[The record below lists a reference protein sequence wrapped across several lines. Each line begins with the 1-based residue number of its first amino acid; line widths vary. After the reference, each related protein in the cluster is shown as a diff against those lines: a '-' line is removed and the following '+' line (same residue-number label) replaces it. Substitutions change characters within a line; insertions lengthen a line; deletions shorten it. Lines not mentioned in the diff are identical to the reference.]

1 MPKQAKLTYDLVA
14 KTIDNLI
21 KNKANGEKFPTF
33 MQIIKITGGNAN
45 TLNSYIKQYKEL
57 QAKNTNSQI
66 EVLQQ
71 QLKKYADTNA
81 KYVNDF
87 TGLNTKIDIL
97 TNKNIELQNKNIELQ
112 NKNIELQNKNVEL
125 QKENQLLKNEN
136 ANLKTQI
143 KNNNAYD
150 TLLNLLKTHSADFK
164 RFEKKFDDINNI
176 TILNL
181 QKDAYDNL

>member
-21 KNKANGEKFPTF
+21 KNKTNGEKFPTF
-33 MQIIKITGGNAN
+33 NQIIKVTGGNAN

-57 QAKNTNSQI
+57 QAKNANSQI

-81 KYVNDF
+81 KYVDDF

-97 TNKNIELQNKNIELQ
+97 TNKNIELQNKN
-112 NKNIELQNKNVEL
+112 VEL
-125 QKENQLLKNEN
+125 QKENELLKNEN

-143 KNNNAYD
+143 KNNNAYEKI
-150 TLLNLLKTHSADFK
+150 LELLKNHTIDFK

>member
-1 MPKQAKLTYDLVA
+1 MPKQAKLTYELVA

-21 KNKANGEKFPTF
+21 KNKANGGKFPTF

-57 QAKNTNSQI
+57 QAKNANSQI

-97 TNKNIELQNKNIELQ
+97 TNE
-112 NKNIELQNKNVEL
+112 NVAL
-125 QKENQLLKNEN
+125 QKENELLKNEN
-136 ANLKTQI
+136 TNLKTQI

-150 TLLNLLKTHSADFK
+150 TLLNLLKKHSADFK
-164 RFEKKFDDINNI
+164 SFEKKFDDINNI

>member
-21 KNKANGEKFPTF
+21 KNKANGGKFPTF

-57 QAKNTNSQI
+57 QAKNANSQI

-87 TGLNTKIDIL
+87 TGLNTKIEIL
-97 TNKNIELQNKNIELQ
+97 TNE
-112 NKNIELQNKNVEL
+112 NVAL
-125 QKENQLLKNEN
+125 KKENELLKTENLELKNQLKNNNTYNQILELLKNH
-136 ANLKTQI
+136 TI
-143 KNNNAYD
+143 
-150 TLLNLLKTHSADFK
+150 DFK

>member
-1 MPKQAKLTYDLVA
+1 MPKQAKLTYELVA

-21 KNKANGEKFPTF
+21 KNKTNGEKFPTF

-57 QAKNTNSQI
+57 QAKNANSQI

-87 TGLNTKIDIL
+87 TGLNTKIEIL

-112 NKNIELQNKNVEL
+112 
-125 QKENQLLKNEN
+125 KENELLKNEN

-143 KNNNAYD
+143 KNNNAYEKI
-150 TLLNLLKTHSADFK
+150 LELLKNHTIDFK

>member
-97 TNKNIELQNKNIELQ
+97 TNKNIELQ
-112 NKNIELQNKNVEL
+112 
-125 QKENQLLKNEN
+125 KENELLKNEN

-143 KNNNAYD
+143 KNNNAYEKILE
-150 TLLNLLKTHSADFK
+150 LLN
-164 RFEKKFDDINNI
+164 RP
-176 TILNL
+176 
-181 QKDAYDNL
+181 

>member
-21 KNKANGEKFPTF
+21 KNKANGGKFPTF

-97 TNKNIELQNKNIELQ
+97 TNKNIELQNKNF
-112 NKNIELQNKNVEL
+112 EL
-125 QKENQLLKNEN
+125 QKENELLKNQNE
-136 ANLKTQI
+136 NLKTQI
-143 KNNNAYD
+143 KNNNAYNK
-150 TLLNLLKTHSADFK
+150 LLNLLKKHSADFK
-164 RFEKKFDDINNI
+164 SFEKKFDDINNI

-181 QKDAYDNL
+181 QKDAYENL

>member
-21 KNKANGEKFPTF
+21 KNKANGGKFPTF

-97 TNKNIELQNKNIELQ
+97 TNKNIELQ
-112 NKNIELQNKNVEL
+112 
-125 QKENQLLKNEN
+125 KENELLKNEN

-143 KNNNAYD
+143 KNNNAYN
-150 TLLNLLKTHSADFK
+150 TLLNLLKKHSAYFK
-164 RFEKKFDDINNI
+164 SFEKKFDDINNI

>member
-45 TLNSYIKQYKEL
+45 TLNSYIKQYKA
-57 QAKNTNSQI
+57 QANSKI
-66 EVLQQ
+66 EILQQ
-71 QLKKYADTNA
+71 QLNKFADTNA

-97 TNKNIELQNKNIELQ
+97 TNKNIELQNKNF
-112 NKNIELQNKNVEL
+112 EL
-125 QKENQLLKNEN
+125 QKENELLKNEN

-150 TLLNLLKTHSADFK
+150 TLLNLLKKHSADFK
-164 RFEKKFDDINNI
+164 SFEKKFDDINNI

-181 QKDAYDNL
+181 QKDAYENL

>member
-57 QAKNTNSQI
+57 QAKNANSQI
-66 EVLQQ
+66 EMLQQ

-97 TNKNIELQNKNIELQ
+97 TNKNIELQNKNV
-112 NKNIELQNKNVEL
+112 ELQNKNVEL
-125 QKENQLLKNEN
+125 QKENELLKNEN

-143 KNNNAYD
+143 KNNNAYEKI
-150 TLLNLLKTHSADFK
+150 LELLKNHTIDFK

>member
-1 MPKQAKLTYDLVA
+1 MPKQAKLTYELVA

-21 KNKANGEKFPTF
+21 KNKANGGKFPTF

-97 TNKNIELQNKNIELQ
+97 TNKNIELQNKN
-112 NKNIELQNKNVEL
+112 VEL

-150 TLLNLLKTHSADFK
+150 TLLNLLKKHSADFK
-164 RFEKKFDDINNI
+164 SFEKKFDDINNI

-181 QKDAYDNL
+181 QKDAYENL

>member
-21 KNKANGEKFPTF
+21 KNKANGGKFPTF

-87 TGLNTKIDIL
+87 TGLNTKIDML
-97 TNKNIELQNKNIELQ
+97 T

-150 TLLNLLKTHSADFK
+150 TLLNLLKKHSADFK
-164 RFEKKFDDINNI
+164 SFEKKFDDINNI

-181 QKDAYDNL
+181 QKDAYENL

>member
-1 MPKQAKLTYDLVA
+1 MPKQAKLTYELVA

-33 MQIIKITGGNAN
+33 NQIIKVTGGNAN

-97 TNKNIELQNKNIELQ
+97 TNKNIELQ
-112 NKNIELQNKNVEL
+112 
-125 QKENQLLKNEN
+125 KENELLKNEN

-143 KNNNAYD
+143 KNNNAYN
-150 TLLNLLKTHSADFK
+150 TLLNLLKKHSADFK
-164 RFEKKFDDINNI
+164 SFEKKFDDINNI

>member
-57 QAKNTNSQI
+57 QAKNANSQI

-97 TNKNIELQNKNIELQ
+97 TNKNIELQNKN
-112 NKNIELQNKNVEL
+112 VAL
-125 QKENQLLKNEN
+125 QKENELLKNEN

-143 KNNNAYD
+143 KNNNAYN
-150 TLLNLLKTHSADFK
+150 TLLNLLKKHSADFK
-164 RFEKKFDDINNI
+164 SFEKKFDDINNI

-181 QKDAYDNL
+181 QKDAYENL

>member
-1 MPKQAKLTYDLVA
+1 MPKQAKLTYELVA

-21 KNKANGEKFPTF
+21 KNKTNGEKFPTF
-33 MQIIKITGGNAN
+33 NQIIKVTGGNAN
-45 TLNSYIKQYKEL
+45 TLNSYIKQYKA
-57 QAKNTNSQI
+57 QANSKI
-66 EVLQQ
+66 EILQQ
-71 QLKKYADTNA
+71 QLNKFADTNA

-97 TNKNIELQNKNIELQ
+97 TNKNIELQNKNF
-112 NKNIELQNKNVEL
+112 EL
-125 QKENQLLKNEN
+125 QKENELLKNEN

-150 TLLNLLKTHSADFK
+150 TLLNLLKKHSADFK
-164 RFEKKFDDINNI
+164 SFEKKFDDINNI

-181 QKDAYDNL
+181 QKDAYENL

>member
-1 MPKQAKLTYDLVA
+1 
-14 KTIDNLI
+14 
-21 KNKANGEKFPTF
+21 

-97 TNKNIELQNKNIELQ
+97 TNKNIELQNKN
-112 NKNIELQNKNVEL
+112 VEL

-150 TLLNLLKTHSADFK
+150 TLLNLLKKHSADFK
-164 RFEKKFDDINNI
+164 SFEKKFDDINNI

-181 QKDAYDNL
+181 QKDAYENL

>member
-1 MPKQAKLTYDLVA
+1 MPKQAKLTYELVA

-81 KYVNDF
+81 KYVDDF

-97 TNKNIELQNKNIELQ
+97 TNKN
-112 NKNIELQNKNVEL
+112 VAL
-125 QKENQLLKNEN
+125 QKENELLKNEN
-136 ANLKTQI
+136 TNLKTQI
-143 KNNNAYD
+143 KNNNAYEKI
-150 TLLNLLKTHSADFK
+150 LELLKNHTIDFK

>member
-1 MPKQAKLTYDLVA
+1 MPKQAKLTYELVA

-21 KNKANGEKFPTF
+21 KNKANGGKFPTF

-97 TNKNIELQNKNIELQ
+97 KN
-112 NKNIELQNKNVEL
+112 
-125 QKENQLLKNEN
+125 ENAVLKNEN
-136 ANLKTQI
+136 DLLKIENAKLKNQI
-143 KNNNAYD
+143 QNNNAYEQI
-150 TLLNLLKTHSADFK
+150 LKLLKNHSADFK
-164 RFEKKFDDINNI
+164 TFEKKI
-176 TILNL
+176 
-181 QKDAYDNL
+181 

>member
-1 MPKQAKLTYDLVA
+1 MPKQAKLTYELVA

-21 KNKANGEKFPTF
+21 KNKTNGGKFPTF

-71 QLKKYADTNA
+71 QLKQYSDTNA
-81 KYVNDF
+81 KYVEDF

-97 TNKNIELQNKNIELQ
+97 TNKNV
-112 NKNIELQNKNVEL
+112 ELQNKNVEL
-125 QKENQLLKNEN
+125 QKENELLKNEN

-143 KNNNAYD
+143 KNNNAYNA
-150 TLLNLLKTHSADFK
+150 LLNLLKKHSADFK
-164 RFEKKFDDINNI
+164 SFEKKFDDINNI

>member
-1 MPKQAKLTYDLVA
+1 MPKQAKLTYELVA

-97 TNKNIELQNKNIELQ
+97 TNKNIELQNKN
-112 NKNIELQNKNVEL
+112 VAL
-125 QKENQLLKNEN
+125 QKENELLKNEN
-136 ANLKTQI
+136 TNLKTQI
-143 KNNNAYD
+143 KNNNAYEKI
-150 TLLNLLKTHSADFK
+150 LELLKNHTIDFK

>member
-87 TGLNTKIDIL
+87 TGLNTKIEIL
-97 TNKNIELQNKNIELQ
+97 TNE
-112 NKNIELQNKNVEL
+112 NVAL
-125 QKENQLLKNEN
+125 KKENELLKTENLELKNQLKNNNTYNQILELLKNH
-136 ANLKTQI
+136 TI
-143 KNNNAYD
+143 
-150 TLLNLLKTHSADFK
+150 DFK
-164 RFEKKFDDINNI
+164 SFEKKFDDINNI

>member
-57 QAKNTNSQI
+57 QAKNANSQI

-81 KYVNDF
+81 KYVDDF

-97 TNKNIELQNKNIELQ
+97 KN
-112 NKNIELQNKNVEL
+112 
-125 QKENQLLKNEN
+125 ENAVLKNEN
-136 ANLKTQI
+136 DLLKIENAKLKNQI
-143 KNNNAYD
+143 QNNNAYN
-150 TLLNLLKTHSADFK
+150 TLLNLLKKHSADFK
-164 RFEKKFDDINNI
+164 SFEKKFDDINNI

-181 QKDAYDNL
+181 QKDAYENL

>member
-1 MPKQAKLTYDLVA
+1 MPKQAKLTYELVA

-21 KNKANGEKFPTF
+21 KNKTNGEKFPTF
-33 MQIIKITGGNAN
+33 NQIIKVTGGNAN

-57 QAKNTNSQI
+57 QAKNANSQI
-66 EVLQQ
+66 EMLQQ

-97 TNKNIELQNKNIELQ
+97 TNKNIELQ
-112 NKNIELQNKNVEL
+112 
-125 QKENQLLKNEN
+125 KENELLKNEN

-143 KNNNAYD
+143 KNNNAYN
-150 TLLNLLKTHSADFK
+150 TLLNLLKKHSADFK
-164 RFEKKFDDINNI
+164 SFEKKFDDINNI

>member
-21 KNKANGEKFPTF
+21 KNKANGGKFPTF

-97 TNKNIELQNKNIELQ
+97 TNKNIELQNKNF
-112 NKNIELQNKNVEL
+112 EL
-125 QKENQLLKNEN
+125 QKENELLKNEN

-150 TLLNLLKTHSADFK
+150 TLLNLLKKHSADFK
-164 RFEKKFDDINNI
+164 SFEKKFDDINNI

-181 QKDAYDNL
+181 QKDAYENL

>member
-1 MPKQAKLTYDLVA
+1 MPKQAKLTYELVA

-21 KNKANGEKFPTF
+21 KNKANGGKFPTF

-97 TNKNIELQNKNIELQ
+97 TNKNIELQNKN
-112 NKNIELQNKNVEL
+112 VAL
-125 QKENQLLKNEN
+125 QKENELLKNEN
-136 ANLKTQI
+136 TNLKTQI
-143 KNNNAYD
+143 KNNNAYEKI
-150 TLLNLLKTHSADFK
+150 LELLKNHTIDFK

>member
-1 MPKQAKLTYDLVA
+1 MPKQAKLTYELVA

-21 KNKANGEKFPTF
+21 KNKANGGKFPTF

-97 TNKNIELQNKNIELQ
+97 TNKNIELQNKN
-112 NKNIELQNKNVEL
+112 VEL
-125 QKENQLLKNEN
+125 QKENELLKNEN

-150 TLLNLLKTHSADFK
+150 TLLNLLKKHSADFK
-164 RFEKKFDDINNI
+164 SFEKKFDDIHNI
-176 TILNL
+176 TALEL
-181 QKDAYDNL
+181 QKLALKEL

>member
-21 KNKANGEKFPTF
+21 KNKTNGEKFPTF
-33 MQIIKITGGNAN
+33 IQIIKITGGNAN

-57 QAKNTNSQI
+57 QAKNANSQI

-97 TNKNIELQNKNIELQ
+97 TNKNIELQNKN
-112 NKNIELQNKNVEL
+112 VEL
-125 QKENQLLKNEN
+125 QKENELLKNEN

-143 KNNNAYD
+143 NNNNAYN
-150 TLLNLLKTHSADFK
+150 TLLNLLKKHSADFK
-164 RFEKKFDDINNI
+164 SFEKKFDDINNI

>member
-1 MPKQAKLTYDLVA
+1 MPKQAKLTYELVA

-21 KNKANGEKFPTF
+21 KNKANGGKFPTF

-97 TNKNIELQNKNIELQ
+97 TNE
-112 NKNIELQNKNVEL
+112 NVAL
-125 QKENQLLKNEN
+125 KKENELLKNEN

-143 KNNNAYD
+143 KNNNAYN
-150 TLLNLLKTHSADFK
+150 TLLNLLKKHSADFK
-164 RFEKKFDDINNI
+164 SFEKKFDDINNI

-181 QKDAYDNL
+181 QKDAYENL

>member
-1 MPKQAKLTYDLVA
+1 MPKQAKLTYELVA

-45 TLNSYIKQYKEL
+45 TLNSYIKQYKA
-57 QAKNTNSQI
+57 QANSKI
-66 EVLQQ
+66 EILQQ
-71 QLKKYADTNA
+71 QLNKFADTNA

-87 TGLNTKIDIL
+87 TELNTKIDIL
-97 TNKNIELQNKNIELQ
+97 TNKNIELQNKN
-112 NKNIELQNKNVEL
+112 VAL
-125 QKENQLLKNEN
+125 QKENELLKNEN
-136 ANLKTQI
+136 TNLKTQI
-143 KNNNAYD
+143 KNNNAYEKI
-150 TLLNLLKTHSADFK
+150 LELLKNHTIDFK

>member
-1 MPKQAKLTYDLVA
+1 MPKQAKLTYELVA

-21 KNKANGEKFPTF
+21 KNKTNGEKFPTF
-33 MQIIKITGGNAN
+33 NQIIKVTGGNAN

-57 QAKNTNSQI
+57 QAKNANSQI
-66 EVLQQ
+66 EMLQQ

-97 TNKNIELQNKNIELQ
+97 TNKNIELQ
-112 NKNIELQNKNVEL
+112 
-125 QKENQLLKNEN
+125 KENELLKNEN
-136 ANLKTQI
+136 ANLKSQI
-143 KNNNAYD
+143 KNNNAYEKI
-150 TLLNLLKTHSADFK
+150 LELLKNHTIDFK

>member
-1 MPKQAKLTYDLVA
+1 MPKQAKLTYELVA

-21 KNKANGEKFPTF
+21 KNKANGGKFPTF

-97 TNKNIELQNKNIELQ
+97 TNE
-112 NKNIELQNKNVEL
+112 NVAL
-125 QKENQLLKNEN
+125 KKENELLKNEN
-136 ANLKTQI
+136 ENLKTQI
-143 KNNNAYD
+143 KNNNAYN
-150 TLLNLLKTHSADFK
+150 TLLNLLKKHSADFK
-164 RFEKKFDDINNI
+164 SFEKKFDDINNI

>member
-21 KNKANGEKFPTF
+21 KNKANGGKFPTF

-81 KYVNDF
+81 KYVDDF

-97 TNKNIELQNKNIELQ
+97 TNKNIELQNKNAA
-112 NKNIELQNKNVEL
+112 L
-125 QKENQLLKNEN
+125 QKENELLKNEN

-143 KNNNAYD
+143 KNNNAYN
-150 TLLNLLKTHSADFK
+150 TLLNLLKKHSADFK
-164 RFEKKFDDINNI
+164 SFEKKFDDINNI

-181 QKDAYDNL
+181 QKDAYENL

>member
-1 MPKQAKLTYDLVA
+1 MPKQAKLTYELVA

-21 KNKANGEKFPTF
+21 KNKANGGKFPTF

-87 TGLNTKIDIL
+87 TGLNTKIEIL
-97 TNKNIELQNKNIELQ
+97 TNKNIELQNKNF
-112 NKNIELQNKNVEL
+112 EL

-143 KNNNAYD
+143 KNNNAYEKI
-150 TLLNLLKTHSADFK
+150 LELLKNHTIDFK

>member
-1 MPKQAKLTYDLVA
+1 MPKQAKLTYELVA

-57 QAKNTNSQI
+57 QAKNANSQI

-87 TGLNTKIDIL
+87 TGLNTKIEIL
-97 TNKNIELQNKNIELQ
+97 T

-125 QKENQLLKNEN
+125 QKENELLKNEN

-143 KNNNAYD
+143 KNNNAYEKI
-150 TLLNLLKTHSADFK
+150 LELLKNHTIDFK

>member
-1 MPKQAKLTYDLVA
+1 MPKQAKLTYELVA

-21 KNKANGEKFPTF
+21 KNKTNGEKFPTF

-57 QAKNTNSQI
+57 QAKNANSQI

-97 TNKNIELQNKNIELQ
+97 TNKNIELQ
-112 NKNIELQNKNVEL
+112 
-125 QKENQLLKNEN
+125 KENELLKNEN
-136 ANLKTQI
+136 TNLKTQI
-143 KNNNAYD
+143 KNNNAYEKI
-150 TLLNLLKTHSADFK
+150 LELLKNHTIDFK

>member
-21 KNKANGEKFPTF
+21 KNKANGGKFPTF

-57 QAKNTNSQI
+57 QAKNANSQI

-71 QLKKYADTNA
+71 QLKQYSDTNA
-81 KYVNDF
+81 KYVDDF

-97 TNKNIELQNKNIELQ
+97 KN
-112 NKNIELQNKNVEL
+112 
-125 QKENQLLKNEN
+125 ENAVLKNEN
-136 ANLKTQI
+136 DLLKIENAKLKNQI
-143 KNNNAYD
+143 QNNNAYN
-150 TLLNLLKTHSADFK
+150 TLLNLLKKHSADFK
-164 RFEKKFDDINNI
+164 SFEKKFDDIHNI
-176 TILNL
+176 TALEL
-181 QKDAYDNL
+181 QKLALKEL